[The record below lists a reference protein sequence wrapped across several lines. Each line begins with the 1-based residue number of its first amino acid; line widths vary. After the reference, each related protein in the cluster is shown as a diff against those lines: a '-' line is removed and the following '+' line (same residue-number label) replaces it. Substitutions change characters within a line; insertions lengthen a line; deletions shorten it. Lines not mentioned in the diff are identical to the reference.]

1 VFASACA
8 ALARTLRTA
17 VWRINDWPVMSL
29 LTRLKLCVT
38 GQAGRM
44 ARTLGPACLQD
55 LRDICTADDIAACIL
70 THFKAMQGL
79 TDGFDNQL

>member
-1 VFASACA
+1 
-8 ALARTLRTA
+8 
-17 VWRINDWPVMSL
+17 MSL

-55 LRDICTADDIAACIL
+55 LRDICTADDMAACIL
-70 THFKAMQGL
+70 TRFIAIQRL
-79 TDGFDNQL
+79 TDEFNNQL